1 MKTGIIS
8 IDPGYGGM
16 DNVGGSDVHH
26 RTSALGD
33 LKNSFTPEISI
44 FLADQ
49 LKLLIDHVI
58 FIRDTYNVFFTG
70 KVRYSQCP
78 LG

>member
-16 DNVGGSDVHH
+16 EYVGGSDVHQ
-26 RTSALGD
+26 RASALGE
-33 LKNSFTPEISI
+33 LQNSFTPEISI

-49 LKLLIDHVI
+49 LKLLIHHEI
-58 FIRDTYNVFFTG
+58 FIGDIYNV
-70 KVRYSQCP
+70 
-78 LG
+78 